1 MTQLS
6 GMPSDQV
13 DAEVDANTARVTV
26 DESVYPLD
34 AIYGATFTL
43 LDRCWVLLDR
53 AAAGRVRI
61 TLTPK
66 TKTGEDELR
75 AVVGELSNEL
85 LSCAWRGQLVRDNR
99 AIIEAVTMQALAGAV
114 GPPTLDDLKDFD
126 FSEEPFEDPLGI
138 GLSWEE
144 KYKKKK
150 DDAPDAAKAKS
161 EGEGGA

>member
-1 MTQLS
+1 MSQLS

-13 DAEVDANTARVTV
+13 NADVSAQSATLTV
-26 DESVYPLD
+26 DESVYPLE

-43 LDRCWVLLDR
+43 LDRCFVLLDR
-53 AAAGRVRI
+53 AAPGRVRV

-66 TKTGEDELR
+66 AGATEDALR
-75 AVVGELSNEL
+75 AIVGELSNEL
-85 LSCAWRGQLVRDNR
+85 LSCAWRSQIVRDNR
-99 AIIEAVTMQALAGAV
+99 AVIEAVTMQALSGAM

-150 DDAPDAAKAKS
+150 PEDGGAAPPA
-161 EGEGGA
+161 GEGSGA

>member
-1 MTQLS
+1 
-6 GMPSDQV
+6 MPADQV
-13 DAEVDANTARVTV
+13 DADVTAQCATLSV
-26 DESVYPLD
+26 DESIYPLD

-43 LDRCWVLLDR
+43 LDRCYVVLDR
-53 AAAGRVRI
+53 AGPSRVRI

-66 TKTGEDELR
+66 GSASEEALR
-75 AVVGELSNEL
+75 SVVGELQNEL
-85 LSCAWRGQLVRDNR
+85 LSCAWRAQIVRDNR
-99 AIIEAVTMQALAGAV
+99 AVIEAVTMQALSGAM

-150 DDAPDAAKAKS
+150 PEDGAAASPADAGSAS
-161 EGEGGA
+161 GEGGRH